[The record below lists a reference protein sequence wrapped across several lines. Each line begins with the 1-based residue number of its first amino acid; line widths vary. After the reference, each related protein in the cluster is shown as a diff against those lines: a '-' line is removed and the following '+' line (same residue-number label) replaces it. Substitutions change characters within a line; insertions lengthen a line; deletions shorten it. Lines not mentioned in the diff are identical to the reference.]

1 MIEHYV
7 FDGRKKNRFSWAANL
22 IPNVLQFNQ
31 DLTIVVGPNGSGKS
45 TLLSLLAAGTL
56 SERCGYPVLDTP
68 TLDKEF
74 EPFSNDFLLDGLS
87 VIHDGQIFYA
97 SSTKTNWAGGDEGN
111 FGNLMRGL
119 VNHKMEHYSSSG
131 ESVLYRMMFAAQL
144 MAHVIDPDN
153 FVDLDSIV
161 EKKVRRYKRV
171 LSNEGI
177 QQIWEEECERYE
189 KMGKIPIPKIPVFED
204 HTQGLVYNETWNER
218 KKIIVEYFD
227 ENRKIVKSKPTLLLD
242 EPDAHLSFPMQRRLW
257 QMLTNEKVLSSYQ
270 IIVTTHSI
278 IPIFWLRQNRLSR
291 ENFVELKHGYL
302 DELSHE
308 ISLLNEL

>member
-7 FDGRKKNRFSWAANL
+7 FDGGKNNRFSWATKL
-22 IPNVLQFNQ
+22 LPNVLQFNK
-31 DLTIVVGPNGSGKS
+31 DLTVVVGPNGAGKS
-45 TLLSLLAAGTL
+45 TLLSMLAAGTL

-68 TLDKEF
+68 TLEKEF
-74 EPFSNDFLLDGLS
+74 EMFNNNFLLDGLS

-97 SSTKTNWAGGDEGN
+97 SSTKTNWASGDDGN
-111 FGNLMRGL
+111 FGNLMQKL
-119 VNHKMEHYSSSG
+119 VDHKIGHCSSSG
-131 ESVLYRMMFAAQL
+131 ESVLYRMMFATQL
-144 MAHVIDPDN
+144 MAYLIDPDN
-153 FVDLDSIV
+153 FVDIDSIV
-161 EKKVRRYKRV
+161 EKRIRRYKRA
-171 LSNEGI
+171 LSNAEVQRIRG
-177 QQIWEEECERYE
+177 EVCERYE
-189 KMGKIPIPKIPVFED
+189 KMGKIPAPKVPVFED
-204 HTQGLVYNETWNER
+204 NTQRVIYNDIWRER
-218 KKIIVEYFD
+218 KKIVIEYYND
-227 ENRKIVKSKPTLLLD
+227 NKKIVKSKPTLLLD